1 MDQLRQSALSS
12 RHPEPSGA
20 IRSSKPKGMFMRFH
34 PKTTLPFTAVALAA
48 MVSVAAPASAQVT
61 HETQEHHSTSTNTT
75 VPGNVST
82 NKVKTVHIKKHVAA
96 PAKPAP
102 GSAVH
107 TTVTKTEH
115 RSASSQSGH

>member
-1 MDQLRQSALSS
+1 MKIDRNLTATAL
-12 RHPEPSGA
+12 
-20 IRSSKPKGMFMRFH
+20 
-34 PKTTLPFTAVALAA
+34 TLAA
-48 MVSVAAPASAQVT
+48 AIGVATSASAQQVT

-82 NKVKTVHIKKHVAA
+82 NKVKVVHVKKHVAA

-102 GSAVH
+102 GSTVH

-115 RSASSQSGH
+115 HASSSQSGN